1 MTDSNDPSK
10 GSTDPWKKSGDAWD
24 RSTNPW
30 EQPVDPAPHVAAVGV
45 PGAVAAQP
53 GTVVDM
59 VEPDEPGTS
68 AKYTGGSKYRSYL
81 FMYALASLGIFAIW
95 GSMGG
100 IILPNHVQLVEFGNF
115 FTGAD
120 AGVDLAALQNLR
132 AAVEAGTATPT
143 AEEQRLLG
151 LLAGFDAARAQGL
164 ATVTAV
170 GVFVTMFIQPIV
182 GVLSDRTRSP
192 WGRRAPYIAGGAVIG
207 ALLLIA
213 LRYSSSIVLMAIF
226 WALAQVVINCAQGP
240 LTATVA
246 DRVVPE
252 KVGSASA
259 ISGLGLMAGAVLGSV
274 AAGMLFG
281 AMGLDAYYPFAI
293 ALAAGAILFVL
304 VCRDRSS
311 TDLHNEP
318 LNIGQFF
325 LSFLIPLRDPDFRWV
340 WIAKIVMM
348 FGYTVGTAFAFYML
362 QGYIQ
367 PALSPEEATATAPLL
382 SLAGFPFMLVAMV
395 AAGRWSDRIM
405 RRKPFVFWASI
416 IAAASYLVPIFWPAL
431 PALFIQAIIGGAA
444 MGTFLVVDQALFID
458 VIPDKRT
465 AGRDLGMGALGGN
478 LGQALGPIVGG
489 WIVAW
494 SGYQMVWIAAV
505 AIVLVAAFA
514 ILPVKRAK

>member
-1 MTDSNDPSK
+1 MSDKNVGPDLPE
-10 GSTDPWKKSGDAWD
+10 PEPV
-24 RSTNPW
+24 NPVS
-30 EQPVDPAPHVAAVGV
+30 QPAATV
-45 PGAVAAQP
+45 PGANAAQP
-53 GTVVDM
+53 APVVEAGGTTLQVDGDI

-68 AKYTGGSKYRSYL
+68 AKFTGGSKYRTYL
-81 FMYALASLGIFAIW
+81 FMYAMASLGIFAIW

-100 IILPNHVQLVEFGNF
+100 IILPNHVQIVEFSRF

-120 AGVDLAALQNLR
+120 AGVDLAALQNLQ
-132 AAVEAGTATPT
+132 AAVAAGTQTATP
-143 AEEQRLLG
+143 EEQRLLDI
-151 LLAGFDAARAQGL
+151 LAQFNVARAQGL
-164 ATVTAV
+164 ANVTAF

-182 GVLSDRTRSP
+182 GALSDRTRSA
-192 WGRRAPYIAGGAVIG
+192 WGRRAPYVAGGAVVG

-213 LRYSSSIVLMAIF
+213 LRYSSTIVLMAIF
-226 WALAQVVINCAQGP
+226 WALAQVVINMAQGP

-246 DRVVPE
+246 DRVVPA
-252 KVGSASA
+252 KIGTASA

-274 AAGMLFG
+274 AAGILFG

-293 ALAAGAILFVL
+293 ALAVFGVLFVL

-311 TDLHNEP
+311 KNLEFEP
-318 LNIGQFF
+318 LNIGQFL
-325 LSFLIPLRDPDFRWV
+325 LSFLIPLRDADFRWV

-348 FGYTVGTAFAFYML
+348 FGYTIGTAFAFYML

-367 PALSPEEATATAPLL
+367 PAMSPAEATATAPLI
-382 SLAGFPFMLVAMV
+382 SLAGFPFMLIAMV
-395 AAGRWSDRIM
+395 ISGRWSDRIM

-416 IAAASYLVPIFWPAL
+416 IAAASYLIPFFWPAL

-444 MGTFLVVDQALFID
+444 MGSFLVVDQALFID

-478 LGQALGPIVGG
+478 FGQAIGPVVGG
-489 WIVAW
+489 WIVAV
-494 SGYQMVWIAAV
+494 SGGYQMVWIAAV
-505 AIVLVAAFA
+505 FIVLIAAFA